1 MDRIS
6 SRGKVVAHHMTG
18 TIVDMHM
25 HTVRGAADSSLTID
39 ELVEEA
45 HRIGLTGVNISEH
58 DRIWDRPQMEE
69 FRQSSGLF
77 VSQGMEV
84 STDMGHMIVVG
95 LDHYVAGIRR
105 AQELRRV
112 LDEVGGFMIVA
123 HPFRYFFD
131 PVHFRREGR
140 PPFDMTP
147 EEAAE
152 RMPVFQ
158 LVDEIEVANG
168 GSTRRENEFALAVAQ
183 VLGKR
188 GTGGSD
194 CHSVHG
200 IGCFA
205 TVFEEELRSQSQML
219 ELLRAQRF
227 FAAEG
232 LNKGTMTPFVEMAS
246 PS

>member
-1 MDRIS
+1 MGKS
-6 SRGKVVAHHMTG
+6 NVNGKVVVHHMTG
-18 TIVDMHM
+18 TIVDMHV
-25 HTVRGAADSSLTID
+25 HTVRGAADSSLSPD
-39 ELVEEA
+39 QLVEEA
-45 HRIGLTGVNISEH
+45 RRIGLTGVNISEH
-58 DRIWDRPQMEE
+58 DRLWEPLQMEE
-69 FRQSSGLF
+69 FRQTSGLF

-84 STDMGHMIVVG
+84 STDMGHMIVLG

-105 AQELRRV
+105 ATELRRV

-123 HPFRYFFD
+123 HPFRHFFD
-131 PVHFRREGR
+131 PVHFRRDGR

-152 RMPVFQ
+152 RMPVFGV
-158 LVDEIEVANG
+158 VDEIEIANG
-168 GSTRRENEFALAVAQ
+168 GSTLQENQFALEVAQ

-194 CHSVHG
+194 CHSTQG

-205 TVFEEELRSQSQML
+205 TVFEEELRSQEQIL
-219 ELLRAQRF
+219 ELLRERRF
-227 FAAEG
+227 YAAEG
-232 LNKGTMTPFVEMAS
+232 LNKGAMRPFVEAAS